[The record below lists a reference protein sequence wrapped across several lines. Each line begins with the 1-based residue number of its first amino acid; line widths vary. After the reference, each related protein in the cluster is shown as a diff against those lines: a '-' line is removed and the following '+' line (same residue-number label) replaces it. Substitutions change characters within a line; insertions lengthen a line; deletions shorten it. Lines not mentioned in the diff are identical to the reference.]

1 MKTGQDGRFFFASNW
16 EPDLTPAAKPFR
28 SFADVKPYNNSLKR
42 ARI

>member
-1 MKTGQDGRFFFASNW
+1 MAGFFALNW
-16 EPDLTPAAKPFR
+16 EPGLTLAAKPLR